1 MSSRYGRFLAA
12 KHDRWEA
19 RTKPRLAVL
28 IDQGEVVRS
37 VVMGVGPY
45 FPWILIPLGVLAY
58 PLLQVPPLILGVVLL
73 IALVVIGTIIG
84 QSGQRLVVA
93 TVRRLLLV
101 EVNLLGRPRRIDIA
115 APLELVRVTSGEP
128 GAFGTK
134 LTVLTPSG
142 TRRFLVL
149 KGAQPGLPRL
159 VTAVHE
165 HVPPRP
171 I

>member
-1 MSSRYGRFLAA
+1 VSSRYGRFLAT

-19 RTKPRLAVL
+19 ATKPRLAPL
-28 IDQGEVVRS
+28 IEQGEVVRA
-37 VVMGVGPY
+37 VAVGVGPY
-45 FPWILIPLGVLAY
+45 FPWVLIPLGVLAY
-58 PLLQVPPLILGVVLL
+58 PLLRVGPLILGVALL

-93 TVRRLLLV
+93 TDRRLLLV
-101 EVNLLGRPRRIDIA
+101 EANLLGRPRRIDIA
-115 APLELVRVTSGEP
+115 ASVDLVRVTAGEP
-128 GAFGTK
+128 SAFGTK

-159 VTAVHE
+159 VNAVHE